1 MTERLEY
8 HELANIFPLIQ
19 GVEFD
24 ELVKDIQ
31 WNGLQEPIIL
41 YEGKILDG
49 RNRYNACLQA
59 NVEPSFVQYQGA
71 EPLSFVVSLNLRRR
85 HLSESQR
92 AMVAQSVANLGH
104 GKRRSKDVAIDT
116 SFSQVSQ
123 PEAAEMLN
131 VSRESVIRAAKVA
144 KSGDESLIEAVEQGQ
159 VSVSA
164 ASDLTELP
172 KEEQKTIVL
181 QGEEEVLKKAK
192 EIRQQRASVSKEKRE
207 EARKEALKIK
217 PPEGSYRTIVI
228 DPPWEMTKIDRDLSP
243 NQVDFDYPTMSIE
256 DIVKFKI
263 PCHEECHLWLWTTQ
277 KYLPDSFNI
286 LKEWGFTYLVTCVW
300 HKNGGFQPVGLPQ
313 YNCEFVILAR
323 RGGQPFLETKAFP
336 VCFEGKRREHSRKPE
351 EFYDLVKRVSPEPRI
366 DIFSRESREGFDQFG
381 NEKDKFDVLQ

>member
-92 AMVAQSVANLGH
+92 AMVAQSVANLNDGQ
-104 GKRRSKDVAIDT
+104 RRAKGGSIAPA
-116 SFSQVSQ
+116 FSQVSQ

-131 VSRESVIRAAKVA
+131 VSRESVKRAAKVA

-192 EIRQQRASVSKEKRE
+192 EIRQQRSDLK
-207 EARKEALKIK
+207 RKERLAKIFEISK
-217 PPEGSYRTIVI
+217 GNSELPTDKLYPIIYA
-228 DPPWEMTKIDRDLSP
+228 DPPWRYEHSETDSRKIE
-243 NQVDFDYPTMSIE
+243 NHYPTMTLD
-256 DIVKFKI
+256 DICALSVPTTDDAILFLWGTSPKL
-263 PCHEECHLWLWTTQ
+263 EEAMLVLQ
-277 KYLPDSFNI
+277 S
-286 LKEWGFTYLVTCVW
+286 WGFTYRTCAVW
-300 HKNGGFQPVGLPQ
+300 DKQKIGMGYYFRQQHELLLIATKGSFPAPAPENRPPSVF
-313 YNCEFVILAR
+313 YFE
-323 RGGQPFLETKAFP
+323 RG
-336 VCFEGKRREHSRKPE
+336 EHSAKPHE
-351 EFYDLVKRVSPEPRI
+351 VAEIIEKMYPELPKLEMFCR
-366 DIFSRESREGFDQFG
+366 SAREGWTVWG
-381 NEKDKFDVLQ
+381 NQSDT